1 MGAPKLAILAI
12 VFTTHLY
19 PSSLATADLI
29 FNDDLGGVSGSGL
42 GTVATVLTI
51 QSPGATSTESGSVSF
66 NGTSDV
72 LSNTGVVAGGGTI
85 STGDV
90 KTGASQT
97 LTRTLG
103 EVGITSAGELAIV
116 LNASEPAGGAIT
128 LSGLEL
134 TIFQGGTE
142 IFDAALASSVAFSET
157 FTGTGNQGFVFTLNT
172 EQAADFDAILAGLT
186 AAQIAALRL
195 GLSASASD
203 ATGGLETFNLSR
215 VLGETPPP
223 PSVAEP
229 GTLLLLGSALAA
241 LGIWSRRRRL

>member
-1 MGAPKLAILAI
+1 MRSRKAGIAAIILA
-12 VFTTHLY
+12 
-19 PSSLATADLI
+19 SSLSLPSLAAADLV
-29 FNDDLGGVSGSGL
+29 FNSSLGGVSGSGL

-85 STGDV
+85 PTGV
-90 KTGASQT
+90 VQTGASQT
-97 LTRTLG
+97 LTRSLG

-142 IFDAALASSVAFSET
+142 IFDAAIASGVPFAAT
-157 FTGTGNQGFVFTLNT
+157 FTGTGNQGFVFTLNSA
-172 EQAADFDAILAGLT
+172 QAAEFNAILAGLT
-186 AAQIAALRL
+186 PVQIAALRL
-195 GLSASASD
+195 GLSASATD

-215 VLGETPPP
+215 VTGVTPPP
-223 PSVAEP
+223 AVPEP
-229 GTLLLLGSALAA
+229 GALLLLGSGLAA

>member
-1 MGAPKLAILAI
+1 MRWKKLVTVATVLTAS
-12 VFTTHLY
+12 LSL
-19 PSSLATADLI
+19 SSLAAADLI
-29 FNDDLGGVSGSGL
+29 FRNDLGGVSGSGL
-42 GTVATVLTI
+42 GTVSTVLTI

-66 NGTSDV
+66 DGTSDV

-85 STGDV
+85 STGV
-90 KTGASQT
+90 VQTGASQT

-103 EVGITSAGELAIV
+103 EVGITSAGEVAIV

-134 TIFQGGTE
+134 TIFQGGAE
-142 IFDAALASSVAFSET
+142 IFDAALPSGITFSET

-172 EQAADFDAILAGLT
+172 AQAADFDAILAGLT
-186 AAQIAALRL
+186 AEQIAALRL
-195 GLSASASD
+195 GLSASATD

-215 VLGETPPP
+215 VLADTPP

-229 GTLLLLGSALAA
+229 GTLLLLGSGLAA
-241 LGIWSRRRRL
+241 LGIWSKRRRR